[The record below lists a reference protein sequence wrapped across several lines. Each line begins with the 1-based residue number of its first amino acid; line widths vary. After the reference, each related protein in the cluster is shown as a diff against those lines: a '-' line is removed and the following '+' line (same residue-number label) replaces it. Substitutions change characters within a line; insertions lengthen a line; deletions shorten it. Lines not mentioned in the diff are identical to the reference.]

1 MASLVLASL
10 PPVNDICDKGFGV
23 CVCVWGGGGGG
34 GGYLRHFSATESQL
48 ATNVFPSL
56 KHRILTQ

>member
-23 CVCVWGGGGGG
+23 CVCVCVWGGGGI
-34 GGYLRHFSATESQL
+34 LDILVPLNHNWQQMFSL
-48 ATNVFPSL
+48 P
-56 KHRILTQ
+56 